1 LKKKIYILDC
11 GFGNIESVF
20 NAISYLDHKPVVINN
35 LKELKLASHLILPG
49 VGNYFKAS
57 QKIKILDIKNKIKEF
72 VSEGGLVLGICL
84 GMQLLFK
91 YGEEGGKSEGLD
103 FFNYKCSSFNTIK
116 KFNLPLPHMGFSKV
130 LHPNTKIWEGIKNPS
145 DFYFV
150 HSYMIAYEMINKNN
164 NPKIKFGITEYF
176 HKFISYIESERVFGV
191 QFHPE
196 KSQNNGL
203 KFLNNFINY
212 HDK

>member
-1 LKKKIYILDC
+1 M
-11 GFGNIESVF
+11 
-20 NAISYLDHKPVVINN
+20 
-35 LKELKLASHLILPG
+35 
-49 VGNYFKAS
+49 
-57 QKIKILDIKNKIKEF
+57 
-72 VSEGGLVLGICL
+72 LGICL

-150 HSYMIAYEMINKNN
+150 HSYMIAYDMINKNN